1 MRSRGVARKRSPR
14 IPSRRVARKRSP
26 RILSHG
32 VARKRSQRILSIL
45 AVLSVALGL
54 ALVMGALAAELFVQ
68 LSAL

>member
-1 MRSRGVARKRSPR
+1 MLSR
-14 IPSRRVARKRSP
+14 
-26 RILSHG
+26 G
-32 VARKRSQRILSIL
+32 VARKRSQRILSRRVARKRRQRILSHGVARKRRQRILSVL